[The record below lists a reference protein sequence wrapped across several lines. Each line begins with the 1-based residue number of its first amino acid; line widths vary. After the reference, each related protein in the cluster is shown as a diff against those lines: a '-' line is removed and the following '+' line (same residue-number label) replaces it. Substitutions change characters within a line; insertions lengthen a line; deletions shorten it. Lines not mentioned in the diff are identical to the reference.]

1 MKLVSIFAAIRV
13 SQHKFLFFHL
23 SFLFHLSNSA
33 AYFKIAQKNS
43 SVAFNAAVKIVSCPF
58 RFANGAKQ
66 GFQYVTLLFSAA
78 LVPSSKNPK
87 IGGYI
92 CY

>member
-1 MKLVSIFAAIRV
+1 MKLVSRFAAIRV
-13 SQHKFLFFHL
+13 SQHKFLF
-23 SFLFHLSNSA
+23 HLSNS

-43 SVAFNAAVKIVSCPF
+43 SAAFNAVVKIVSCPF

-66 GFQYVTLLFSAA
+66 GFQYVTLLFEAA